1 MIAATDEVAPIPC
14 ILLRE
19 RIGTMSMSTAR
30 IDVGGFF
37 SRTGE
42 QLGKREGRWCEIEIE
57 IERLRD

>member
-1 MIAATDEVAPIPC
+1 
-14 ILLRE
+14 
-19 RIGTMSMSTAR
+19 MSMSTAR